1 MEQERKEILLKL
13 AAEARDHS
21 YSPYSHYSVGA
32 ALLTKDGKIYQGCNI
47 ENASFTPT
55 ICAERTAFF
64 KAIYDGVRAFSAIAI
79 IGSGELPAFPCGV
92 CRQVMSEFCSPDEF
106 EVICGKSE
114 TEYKVFTLRQMIPE
128 CNFVVE
134 NDGYGFKGN

>member
-1 MEQERKEILLKL
+1 MTYEELVRL
-13 AAEARDHS
+13 AFEAREKA
-21 YSPYSHYSVGA
+21 YAPYSNWKVGDA
-32 ALLTKDGKIYQGCNI
+32 QEGSKGY
-47 ENASFTPT
+47 
-55 ICAERTAFF
+55 CA
-64 KAIYDGVRAFSAIAI
+64 
-79 IGSGELPAFPCGV
+79 PCGV